1 LRAAH
6 PWLAGKSGS
15 LRRKDEGARRKTA
28 ADSHAGSS
36 SLKFAEFN
44 SKPALTRTFSGVID
58 RIGSSNA
65 SFMLIVCR
73 KL

>member
-1 LRAAH
+1 MRA
-6 PWLAGKSGS
+6 
-15 LRRKDEGARRKTA
+15 RDEKLLLIL
-28 ADSHAGSS
+28 HAGSS